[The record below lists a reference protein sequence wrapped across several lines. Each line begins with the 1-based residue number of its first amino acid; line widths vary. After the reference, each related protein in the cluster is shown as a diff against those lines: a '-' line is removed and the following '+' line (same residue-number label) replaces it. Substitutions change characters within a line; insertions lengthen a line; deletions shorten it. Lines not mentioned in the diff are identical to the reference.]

1 MNEFREP
8 LGCMSDAK
16 NIGDFQSQ
24 RKDSKHTKLQFY
36 GMNWAR
42 GLIHTKIK

>member
-16 NIGDFQSQ
+16 NIGGFQSQ
-24 RKDSKHTKLQFY
+24 RKDLNTQNCSS
-36 GMNWAR
+36 MV
-42 GLIHTKIK
+42 